1 MKSFTKHRIARAS
14 MGDTVLQM
22 KENHTFPVPEVEA
35 HKLDDLEEQLQDH
48 AAGLATA
55 VKKFLRENAWAST
68 AVALALGFLIARQLV
83 RRRH

>member
-1 MKSFTKHRIARAS
+1 
-14 MGDTVLQM
+14 M

-55 VKKFLRENAWAST
+55 TKKFLRENAWAST
-68 AVALALGFLIARQLV
+68 AVAVALGFLIARQLL
-83 RRRH
+83 RRRR